1 MMIVVIG
8 GMMMMMIGKKKS
20 SLDSGNDIPEHGPGY
35 GHVL

>member
-1 MMIVVIG
+1 MMIVVIVV
-8 GMMMMMIGKKKS
+8 MMMMIGKKKS